1 MNNHAPQLGVTLEHY
16 DAEGNLKN
24 VIVNNVPV
32 QQDYKV
38 TTIVK
43 NSDGSIASTQ
53 EMPFKSF
60 TRNFALINNF
70 LLFGVDNALTIKT
83 TSNAAPSA
91 TVNTMDVLAAANA
104 DTYGIVV
111 GLNDYSSGALA
122 SIGTYVSGK
131 DYALKHQIAEGTGAN
146 QLTHGATTADTYSIG
161 QVSFTLTRTF
171 VNASS
176 ASITVGEVGLIG
188 KDNTTDLVLLARDV
202 QKQDFSTIA
211 VAVGVGQTL
220 EVKYTIN
227 LGSIDWEYTN
237 GGGANQVLNQNLLGI
252 WRSHM
257 TGTNSDLVETDGT
270 ASQLAWYSYPAY
282 SLTTA
287 PAATTN
293 YGVIVA
299 SNASGSVLHTN
310 YNIFLQNTTLTHSAH
325 TALASASAITAG
337 TAVTGIEPYVTLNNV
352 REDSTTKNVYAMAI
366 GTQRD
371 FKNETA
377 SSITLNRI
385 GLAAAGS
392 GTGVRALLA
401 EAALTTPV
409 TLANLE
415 TLRVKLYINF
425 PYNLL

>member
-38 TTIVK
+38 TTTVK
-43 NSDGSIASTQ
+43 NADGSIASTQ
-53 EMPFKSF
+53 EIPFKSF
-60 TRNFALINNF
+60 TRNFALINNY
-70 LLFGVDNALTIKT
+70 LLFGIDNATTIKT

-91 TVNTMDVLAAANA
+91 TINTMDVLAAANEDA
-104 DTYGIVV
+104 YGIVV
-111 GLNDYSSGALA
+111 GLNDYTAGALA
-122 SIGTYVSGK
+122 SVGAYVSGK
-131 DYALKHQIAEGTGAN
+131 DYALKHQIAEGTSAG
-146 QLTHGATTADTYSIG
+146 QLTHGATTGDTYSIG
-161 QVSFTLTRTF
+161 EVKFTLTRTF
-171 VNASS
+171 VNDTA

-188 KDNTTDLVLLARDV
+188 VDNTTDYVLLARDV
-202 QKQDFSTIA
+202 QKEDYSTIA

-227 LGSIDWEYTN
+227 LGSIDWEYTY

-257 TGTNSDLVETDGT
+257 SGTAQNMVDTDGQT
-270 ASQLAWYSYPAY
+270 SSVDFSANPTYA
-282 SLTTA
+282 LTTA
-287 PAATTN
+287 PAATTS

-310 YNIFLQNTTLTHSAH
+310 YNIFLQNTTLTHSGH
-325 TALASASAITAG
+325 TALASLSAITAG
-337 TAVTGIEPYVTLNNV
+337 TAVTGVEAYTTLNNV
-352 REDSTTKNVYAMAI
+352 RQDSIQKNVYAMAI

-377 SSITLNRI
+377 TSVVLNRI
-385 GLAAAGS
+385 GLVAAGS
-392 GTGVRALLA
+392 GASARALLA

-425 PYNLL
+425 PYALL